1 MVDQVRI
8 ALTPANRLP
17 TALGC
22 VLGGFVPV
30 ASYFVAHAEIAYSYH
45 GAAMLS
51 LVLGGLVF
59 SAKTV
64 WQWGRAAFADS
75 WKASG
80 LVLLLEGIMT
90 LSSTQWLG
98 IAALVLL
105 AAVNAIATGV
115 TLSRS

>member
-1 MVDQVRI
+1 VVEQVRI

-22 VLGGFVPV
+22 LLGGFVPV
-30 ASYFVAHAEIAYSYH
+30 ASYVVAHNEIAYSWH
-45 GAAMLS
+45 GWAMLA
-51 LVLGGLVF
+51 LVVGGLVF

-64 WQWGRAAFADS
+64 WQWGNAAFGDP
-75 WKASG
+75 WKATG

-90 LSSTQWLG
+90 LSAIEWLG
-98 IAALVLL
+98 ATALGLL
-105 AAVNAIATGV
+105 AAINAIATGV